1 MSAASSIAQL
11 RERLGVYWLARTDQ
25 ERRMLSLGGAAAAVA
40 LVYALFIGPALDGRA
55 RLQKDLPQL
64 RQQAAQLQAMAREA
78 GELSG
83 QPVLQVS
90 PMTKESLAASLS
102 ALGMTPQ
109 STSITGEFARI
120 QLSGVSFANL
130 VSWLDAQRR
139 ENRISVQE
147 ATITAQTPVGQ
158 VDATLSLRQD
168 AGAGQQ

>member
-25 ERRMLSLGGAAAAVA
+25 ERRMLSIGAAAAVVA
-40 LVYALFIGPALDGRA
+40 LVYSVFIDPALSGRA

-64 RQQAAQLQAMAREA
+64 RQQAAQLQAMARDA
-78 GELSG
+78 GELSR
-83 QPVLQVS
+83 QPAQQVT
-90 PMTKESLAASLS
+90 PMTKESLTASLT

-109 STSITGEFARI
+109 SASITGEFARI
-120 QLSGVSFANL
+120 QLTGVSFANL

-139 ENRISVQE
+139 ESRISVQE
-147 ATITAQTPVGQ
+147 ATVTAQTPAGQ

>member
-1 MSAASSIAQL
+1 
-11 RERLGVYWLARTDQ
+11 
-25 ERRMLSLGGAAAAVA
+25 
-40 LVYALFIGPALDGRA
+40 
-55 RLQKDLPQL
+55 
-64 RQQAAQLQAMAREA
+64 MAREA

>member
-1 MSAASSIAQL
+1 MSAASSFAQL

-25 ERRMLSLGGAAAAVA
+25 ERRMLSIGAAAAVVA
-40 LVYALFIGPALDGRA
+40 LVYSVFIDPALTGRD

-64 RQQAAQLQAMAREA
+64 RQQAAQLKAMAREA
-78 GELSG
+78 GELSQ
-83 QPVLQVS
+83 QPVVQVT
-90 PMTKESLAASLS
+90 PMTKESLAASL
-102 ALGMTPQ
+102 ATLGMTPQ
-109 STSITGEFARI
+109 SASITGEFARI
-120 QLSGVSFANL
+120 QLTGVSFANL

-147 ATITAQTPVGQ
+147 ATITAQTPAGQ